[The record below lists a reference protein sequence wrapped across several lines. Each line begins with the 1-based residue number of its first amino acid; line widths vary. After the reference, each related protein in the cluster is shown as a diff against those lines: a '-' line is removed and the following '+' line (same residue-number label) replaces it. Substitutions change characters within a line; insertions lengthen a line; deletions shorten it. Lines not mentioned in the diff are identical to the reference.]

1 MKKLVPFILLLS
13 LIGTSLF
20 SLSGCAEEEEDLSVK
35 IQEKIVAYRTDLE
48 DSAATLTSDE
58 AIRDYLLSWAK
69 QKGINCTTDSSQNVI
84 MSVKSSKEY
93 KEANPTVILCSYDAK
108 QFEDC
113 IIPMAC
119 ALYLAKNNENT
130 GKLRIIFT
138 NDSGHSYDG
147 IKALSKNYFTDNTSV
162 FCLNYSDRNMW
173 STNTG
178 GRSTYCFTTKVSYT
192 EPSNDKAYRIKIGGL
207 PGGIPSSRI
216 SSYPN
221 AIKELG
227 NLLAYF
233 KTNALIYELSKVSG
247 GSNAN
252 TYPKSVS
259 ATIVIDEDDTD
270 KFEARME
277 TAIENFNDDYL
288 EDYPEATYT
297 YEEVDLPKRVMTEE
311 SLNDTISLLYTLID
325 GVYYKDEDDNLISIS
340 SIGSMKEK
348 DGVYTISATA
358 NSLSESVLSEIDNQ
372 YQIICGLA
380 NANYKKVSS
389 QDGWQSD
396 ADSDFARAIIK
407 AFRDYAN
414 AQMEFKDCV
423 PSTNTSYVY
432 EKNKN
437 CNIIN
442 ISFNEDKLERYTG
455 TILTFLLNQPHTEE
469 SES

>member
-1 MKKLVPFILLLS
+1 
-13 LIGTSLF
+13 
-20 SLSGCAEEEEDLSVK
+20 
-35 IQEKIVAYRTDLE
+35 
-48 DSAATLTSDE
+48 
-58 AIRDYLLSWAK
+58 
-69 QKGINCTTDSSQNVI
+69 
-84 MSVKSSKEY
+84 
-93 KEANPTVILCSYDAK
+93 
-108 QFEDC
+108 
-113 IIPMAC
+113 
-119 ALYLAKNNENT
+119 
-130 GKLRIIFT
+130 
-138 NDSGHSYDG
+138 
-147 IKALSKNYFTDNTSV
+147 
-162 FCLNYSDRNMW
+162 
-173 STNTG
+173 
-178 GRSTYCFTTKVSYT
+178 
-192 EPSNDKAYRIKIGGL
+192 
-207 PGGIPSSRI
+207 
-216 SSYPN
+216 
-221 AIKELG
+221 
-227 NLLAYF
+227 
-233 KTNALIYELSKVSG
+233 
-247 GSNAN
+247 
-252 TYPKSVS
+252 
-259 ATIVIDEDDTD
+259 
-270 KFEARME
+270 ME

-297 YEEVDLPKRVMTEE
+297 YEEVNLPKRVMTEE

>member
-1 MKKLVPFILLLS
+1 MKKLVPFILLLA

-35 IQEKIVAYRTDLE
+35 IQEKVVAYQTDLK
-48 DSAATLTSDE
+48 DSAATLTSEE
-58 AIRDYLLSWAK
+58 AISDYLLSWAK
-69 QKGINCTTDSSQNVI
+69 QKGIDCTIDSSQNVI
-84 MSVKSSKEY
+84 MSVASSKAY
-93 KEANPTVILCSYDAK
+93 KQANPAVILCSYNAK
-108 QFEDC
+108 QFDSC
-113 IIPMAC
+113 IAPMAC

-130 GKLRIIFT
+130 GKLRVIFV
-138 NDSGHSYDG
+138 NDTGHNYDG
-147 IKALSKNYFTDNTSV
+147 IKALSEKYFTDQTNV
-162 FCLNYSDRNMW
+162 FCLGYSDRNMW

-178 GRSTYCFTTKVSYT
+178 GRSTYRFTRKVSYT
-192 EPSNDKAYRIKIGGL
+192 APAKDKAYRIRIGGL

-233 KTNALIYELSKVSG
+233 KTNALIYELGKVSG

-259 ATIVIDEDDTD
+259 ATVVIDEDDTD

-277 TAIENFNDDYL
+277 TAIENFNDAYL

-297 YEEVDLPKRVMTEE
+297 YEEVDLPKQVMTED
-311 SLNDTISLLYTLID
+311 SLNDIISLLYTLID
-325 GVYYKDEDDNLISIS
+325 GVYYKDDEDNLISIS

-389 QDGWQSD
+389 QDGWHSD
-396 ADSDFARAIIK
+396 ADSDFAKEIIK
-407 AFRDYAN
+407 AFRDYAG
-414 AQMEFKDCV
+414 AKMEFKDFV
-423 PSTNTSYVY
+423 PAVNTSYVY
-432 EKNKN
+432 EKNEN

-442 ISFNEDKLERYTG
+442 IAFNEDKLERYTG

>member
-178 GRSTYCFTTKVSYT
+178 GRSTYRFTTKVSYT

-297 YEEVDLPKRVMTEE
+297 YQ
-311 SLNDTISLLYTLID
+311 
-325 GVYYKDEDDNLISIS
+325 
-340 SIGSMKEK
+340 
-348 DGVYTISATA
+348 SA
-358 NSLSESVLSEIDNQ
+358 S
-372 YQIICGLA
+372 
-380 NANYKKVSS
+380 
-389 QDGWQSD
+389 
-396 ADSDFARAIIK
+396 
-407 AFRDYAN
+407 
-414 AQMEFKDCV
+414 
-423 PSTNTSYVY
+423 
-432 EKNKN
+432 
-437 CNIIN
+437 
-442 ISFNEDKLERYTG
+442 
-455 TILTFLLNQPHTEE
+455 
-469 SES
+469 